1 MKTCAFTGHRP
12 QHLPFGMNENDDR
25 CVKLKKALKAT
36 LESSVVKTVN
46 LFMNTNIHFAEQRLL
61 EA

>member
-1 MKTCAFTGHRP
+1 MQK
-12 QHLPFGMNENDDR
+12 
-25 CVKLKKALKAT
+25 KAT

-61 EA
+61 GA

>member
-25 CVKLKKALKAT
+25 CVKLKEALK
-36 LESSVVKTVN
+36 E
-46 LFMNTNIHFAEQRLL
+46 
-61 EA
+61 